1 MSDSSVSDLHL
12 ASKPPRLVL
21 LVANDEFGQGPPEL
35 GWVLMRSFL
44 KALAGSET
52 KPKRAIFVNT
62 GVRLTTEG
70 SEVLSDIKA
79 LENAGVEILSCA
91 TCLDYFDLKEK
102 LSVGRVTNMSDTVAA
117 LMRADRVVSL

>member
-1 MSDSSVSDLHL
+1 MIDRSVGDLHP
-12 ASKPPRLVL
+12 ASKPLRLVL
-21 LVANDEFGQGPPEL
+21 LVAKDEFGQGPPEL

-52 KPKRAIFVNT
+52 KPERAIFVNT

-70 SEVLSDIKA
+70 SVVLSDVKA

-102 LSVGRVTNMSDTVAA
+102 LSVGKVTNMSDTVAA

>member
-1 MSDSSVSDLHL
+1 MIDRSVGDLHP
-12 ASKPPRLVL
+12 ASKPLRLVL
-21 LVANDEFGQGPPEL
+21 LVAKDEFGQGPPEL

-44 KALAGSET
+44 KALVGSET
-52 KPKRAIFVNT
+52 KPERAIFVNT

-70 SEVLSDIKA
+70 SVVLSDVKA

-102 LSVGRVTNMSDTVAA
+102 LSVGKVTNMSDTVAA